1 MRKFKTPV
9 LLFLL
14 ALGACQKS
22 NDTGSTDVTAAEAA
36 NLVATS
42 LSTNSGGLVL
52 ATADITVNAQTIFD
66 TGLACGASKGYNYTH
81 TSATGASPSF
91 SNVFSYNYIMNCN
104 TSNQPDNITGTA
116 TDKGTFDGPNLSAT
130 NDGSV
135 TFRIAGLTQTATV
148 YAINGEYKRIGTFTS
163 KVESKN
169 TGTITVDLVIT
180 NLLINK
186 ASKIVTGGTA
196 TVTVTGSTSKKAN
209 INFTGTATFTGD
221 GKATV
226 TLNGTAY
233 IVDLLTGVV
242 TKK

>member
-1 MRKFKTPV
+1 MKRFKTPV

-22 NDTGSTDVTAAEAA
+22 DDTSTDVTVTEAA
-36 NLVATS
+36 NMVATS
-42 LSTNSGGLVL
+42 LSTNSGGLIL
-52 ATADITVNAQTIFD
+52 ATADITLNAQTIFD
-66 TGLACGASKGYNYTH
+66 TGLACGASKGYSYTH
-81 TSATGASPSF
+81 TSATGATPTY
-91 SNVFSYNYIMNCN
+91 SNVFAYTYTMNCN

-130 NDGSV
+130 NDGNV

-148 YAINGEYKRIGTFTS
+148 YAINGEYKRLGTFTS

-169 TGTITVDLVIT
+169 TGTITVDLVVT

-186 ASKIVTGGTA
+186 SSKIITGGTA
-196 TVTVTGSTSKKAN
+196 TVTVTGSTAKKAN

-226 TLNGTAY
+226 TLAGTAY